1 MLCLPSLSLS
11 SWGKRTCVEATTRAF
26 WLGSIDRGVSGSVVP
41 FVVVVVVV
49 VVVAGVVI
57 SAVVA
62 FSSSVVVVVVVVVV
76 TCSPSDDDS

>member
-11 SWGKRTCVEATTRAF
+11 SWGKRTRVEAVTRAF
-26 WLGSIDRGVSGSVVP
+26 WLGSIDRGVSGSVVA
-41 FVVVVVVV
+41 FVVVV

-62 FSSSVVVVVVVVVV
+62 FSSSVVVVVV